1 MDTPTLLPPPSF
13 DLDSQPPMSLPPPA
27 PAIAIRGLRVV
38 RGGAT
43 ILRDIDLDVP
53 AGCVYGLV
61 GPSGSGKTTLIRALI
76 GRQRIAAGE
85 ARVLDRPAGGADL
98 RPLFGYMPQ
107 RAAVYDDLSA
117 RENLRFF
124 AAAHNTPATRVD
136 DVLALVDLVDAADRP
151 VATFSGGQRQRVSL
165 AAALLPAPRLLF
177 LDEPT
182 VGLDPRLRHRLW
194 TRFRQWAAA
203 GTTLLVS
210 THVMDEAAHTDRLAF
225 LVDGALVAEGTPAEL
240 LARTGAGNLEDA
252 VLRLTGGD
260 DAPDGERS

>member
-1 MDTPTLLPPPSF
+1 MPTPTSALFQVPTHLPDRAAPLS
-13 DLDSQPPMSLPPPA
+13 A
-27 PAIAIRGLRVV
+27 PAVALRGLRVV

-61 GPSGSGKTTLIRALI
+61 GPSGSGKTTLIRALL
-76 GRQRIAAGE
+76 GRQRIAGGE
-85 ARVLDRPAGGADL
+85 AQVLGRPAGSAEL
-98 RPLFGYMPQ
+98 RPLLGYMPQ

-124 AAAHNTPATRVD
+124 AAAADAPASRVN
-136 DVLALVDLVDAADRP
+136 DVLALVDLANAADRP

-165 AAALLPAPRLLF
+165 AAALLPAPPLLL

-194 TRFRQWAAA
+194 ARFREWAAA

-210 THVMDEAAHTDRLAF
+210 THVMDEAAHADRLAF
-225 LVDGALVAEGTPAEL
+225 LVDGALVAEGTPADL
-240 LARTGAGNLEDA
+240 LVRTGAANLEGA
-252 VLRLTGGD
+252 VLRLTEETDTPEGSQ
-260 DAPDGERS
+260 P